1 VTTHQ
6 VTYKGPAALATGVAR
21 ALADADGIELT
32 GASEPEQSGDVVVLA
47 LTVEAT
53 PDMVAAA
60 VRGAAEGLPNGATII
75 VGSGPA

>member
-1 VTTHQ
+1 MSP
-6 VTYKGPAALATGVAR
+6 G

-32 GASEPEQSGDVVVLA
+32 GATEPEQRGDVIVLA
-47 LTVEAT
+47 MTVEAT

-60 VRGAAEGLPNGATII
+60 VREVAEGLPAGATIS